1 MTDPPIRV
9 LLADDQALVRTGL
22 RMILET
28 EADIEI
34 AGEVADGESAVREA
48 TRLRPDVVVMD
59 IRMPGVDGVEATR
72 RLVQGADDAPRVLIV
87 TTFDSDTLLGD
98 ALRAG
103 ASGYLL
109 KNAPAE
115 QMVEA
120 VRAVS
125 AGEGLLSPEVTR
137 RVIEGFAGSSRATPD
152 PGMAVKLS
160 RLTDRETEVLGLV
173 ARGMSNLEIADNL
186 FLGQGTVKTHVARIL
201 AKLEVRDR
209 VAAVVFAYEA
219 GVVER

>member
-1 MTDPPIRV
+1 MTDRPIRV

-28 EADIEI
+28 EPDIEI
-34 AGEVADGESAVREA
+34 VGEVADGESAVRDGL
-48 TRLRPDVVVMD
+48 RLRPDVVVMD

-72 RLVQGADDAPRVLIV
+72 RLVQRAGDGPRILIV

-120 VRAVS
+120 VRAVA
-125 AGEGLLSPEVTR
+125 AGEGLLSTEVTR
-137 RVIEGFAGSSRATPD
+137 RVIEGFAGSVQAPPD
-152 PGMAVKLS
+152 PGMAAKLA

-173 ARGMSNLEIADNL
+173 AQGMSNQEIAEHL